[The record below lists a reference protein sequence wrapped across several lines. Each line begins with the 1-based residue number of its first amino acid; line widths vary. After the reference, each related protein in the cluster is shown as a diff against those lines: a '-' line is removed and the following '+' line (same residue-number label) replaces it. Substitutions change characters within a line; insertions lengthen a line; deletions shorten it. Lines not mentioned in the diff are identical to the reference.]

1 MFAYFLCMNLVLLTR
16 LVYLRKDEALG
27 RGANVGLLALQ
38 LVLITISFSFTAAYW
53 LVALLLVVVL
63 GLNLGLERRLKAGWR
78 VITLL
83 LLLGG
88 VDFIEASTTGLQ
100 LRPAIGAVFNL
111 LVEHSAVFHAFST
124 VSGPELMQMLFGL
137 LLLTNEI
144 NALIRLVFHAVGIE
158 PLKKS
163 PISDAAADSAAIDV
177 KEFNAGRVI
186 GFLERWLIYL
196 VVLSTNELTAIG
208 FIIAAKGL
216 ARMKQL
222 EEKTFAEY
230 MLIGTFLSVLSAV
243 LVGKWVRILFA
254 IE

>member
-1 MFAYFLCMNLVLLTR
+1 MFAYLLCMNLLLLTR
-16 LVYLRKDEALG
+16 LVYLRNDDALTW
-27 RGANVGLLALQ
+27 RANLVLFALQLGLIVVCFSFNAASGLLA
-38 LVLITISFSFTAAYW
+38 F
-53 LVALLLVVVL
+53 LLMVVL
-63 GLNLGLERRLKAGWR
+63 GLNLRYESRFKVGWR
-78 VITLL
+78 ILTLL

-88 VDFIEASTTGLQ
+88 VDVIEASTTGLR
-100 LRPAIGAVFNL
+100 LRPSIGAVLGL
-111 LVEHSAVFHAFST
+111 LIEQSAMFQVFST
-124 VSGPELMQMLFGL
+124 VSGPNLMKMLFGL

-144 NALIRLVFHAVGIE
+144 NVLIRLVFHAVGIE
-158 PLKKS
+158 PSKPS
-163 PISDAAADSAAIDV
+163 PIAGAAADSATIDV

-186 GFLERWLIYL
+186 GFLERWLVYL

-243 LVGKWVRILFA
+243 LVGKRVRILFE

>member
-16 LVYLRKDEALG
+16 LVYLRNDEALSW
-27 RGANVGLLALQ
+27 RINISLLALQ
-38 LVLITISFSFTAAYW
+38 LVLIAVCFSFTAAFW
-53 LVALLLVVVL
+53 LVVFLLVVVF
-63 GLNLGLERRLKAGWR
+63 GLNLGFEKRFKAGWR
-78 VITLL
+78 ILTLL
-83 LLLGG
+83 VLLAGIDL
-88 VDFIEASTTGLQ
+88 IEALTTGLQ
-100 LRPAIGAVFNL
+100 LRPAIGVVFAL
-111 LVEHSAVFHAFST
+111 LVEQSALFHVFST
-124 VSGPELMQMLFGL
+124 VSGPKLMRILFGL

-144 NALIRLVFHAVGIE
+144 NALIRLIFHAVGIE
-158 PLKKS
+158 PLKQTS
-163 PISDAAADSAAIDV
+163 IAGTAPESAEIDA

-222 EEKTFAEY
+222 EEKVFAEY

-243 LVGKWVRILFA
+243 LVGKWVRMLFA
-254 IE
+254 ME

>member
-1 MFAYFLCMNLVLLTR
+1 MFAYFLCMNLLLLTR
-16 LVYLRKDEALG
+16 LVYLRNDEALG
-27 RGANVGLLALQ
+27 WRRNVSLSALQLGLLA
-38 LVLITISFSFTAAYW
+38 VCFSFTAAFW
-53 LVALLLVVVL
+53 LVAFLLVFVL
-63 GLNLGLERRLKAGWR
+63 GLNLGFERRFKAGWR
-78 VITLL
+78 ILTML

-88 VDFIEASTTGLQ
+88 VDVIEASTTGLQ
-100 LRPAIGAVFNL
+100 LRPAIGAVFDL
-111 LVEHSAVFHAFST
+111 LVSHSAVFHVFST
-124 VSGPELMQMLFGL
+124 VSGPKLMQMLFGL

-158 PLKKS
+158 PLKQS

-222 EEKTFAEY
+222 EEKAFAEY

>member
-1 MFAYFLCMNLVLLTR
+1 MFSYFLCMNLVLLTR
-16 LVYLRKDEALG
+16 LVYLRNDEALS
-27 RGANVGLLALQ
+27 RSTNASLLALQ
-38 LVLITISFSFTAAYW
+38 LVLITICFSFTAAYW

-63 GLNLGLERRLKAGWR
+63 GLNLGLERRFKAGWR
-78 VITLL
+78 IFTLL
-83 LLLGG
+83 LLLCG
-88 VDFIEASTTGLQ
+88 VDFIDASTAGLQ
-100 LRPAIGAVFNL
+100 LRPAVGTVFDL
-111 LVEHSAVFHAFST
+111 LVEQSAVFHAFST
-124 VSGPELMQMLFGL
+124 VSGTKLMQMLFGL

-158 PLKKS
+158 PLKHS

-196 VVLSTNELTAIG
+196 VVLATNDLTAIG

-243 LVGKWVRILFA
+243 LVGKWVRVLFA